1 MKKTT
6 KLFAGVALAAM
17 LLTTGCNSNSNN
29 NQPGNFRQQDIY
41 QLYKVAGG
49 TMSYQEWLDT
59 IRGADGSQ
67 FYADGVDP
75 NDASGKDG
83 DVFVNIA
90 SWNFFLKIGGHWQ
103 SLGCLKGAQGEQGP
117 QGPKGDQGEQGPKG
131 DPGSQIYA
139 DGSNPAANSG
149 AEGDVFFNIATWDVF
164 MKLNGAWVK
173 IGNIKGADGL
183 NGKDGQNGQ
192 NGLNGQDGVD
202 GKNGAQ
208 IYADAVDP
216 DNNGGFDGDVFFN
229 IVSWDVFMKFDG
241 SWKKVGNIKGK
252 DGVDGKDGASVL
264 YGYGYPSNDLGKD
277 GDSYIDLNNFNFYG
291 KFNGYWVKLANIRQN
306 EDRWGPEIETE
317 MWNYIGQS
325 LPFADF
331 NQETRYH
338 HYSDQYYNYGFGLYV
353 IGDDNEN
360 NMLENYEWKLLDD
373 GWVKDENA
381 EFGDYVKDT
390 QIGRVELSFEYFEA
404 TDDYD
409 AGNEID
415 VYLPVPDY
423 TEEDLINGGL
433 TKVQGWPADIIE
445 LAFLEENVF
454 GPVNEDG
461 DWFVDY
467 ETYEGSGSHVGQI
480 RTTGLLATKG
490 DFVDE
495 IVDELFAAGFIWED
509 SWEDYE
515 LPDDYLTYMTVEYT
529 RGYTFIDFYGS
540 YKVEP
545 VEPHT
550 AAEASAAMVD
560 FFANNDMEVEI
571 PDYAV
576 ASPDAYFGIRE
587 VAAIEGLEVDV
598 YESDYDEMFEFAL
611 AMEEAGWVVG
621 DSDDEGNFYARITFD
636 DGSYAQVDIQDWTAE
651 TYACIR
657 LICTVALPAEF
668 PADEIAEYLASKG
681 VTDVIPAFSGIAL
694 DYAFVT
700 SGGLQLQFKVESGA
714 EAATV
719 AQYQADLLA
728 ANYVEAGADQYGDM
742 HYASPN
748 DQLDLCAW
756 NGLDINRAG
765 MVYIDIQIKV
775 AQDWTALTAITEVL
789 NHLGK
794 TPTDLSEQAGYPY
807 YSFGGAY
814 YAESNPAST
823 VKDLLASWTP
833 TGFELAQD
841 WTAGHSDTGSFADQT
856 QGYDYESCTYVFNNK
871 VVLLYRVS
879 TQDYNGTAITVI
891 QIVAAQ
897 PNG

>member
-139 DGSNPAANSG
+139 DGSDPKANSG

-192 NGLNGQDGVD
+192 DGLNGQDGVN

-216 DNNGGFDGDVFFN
+216 DDNGGFDGDVFFN

-241 SWKKVGNIKGK
+241 KWQKVGNIKGK

-291 KFNGYWVKLANIRQN
+291 KFEGYWVKLANIRQN
-306 EDRWGPEIETE
+306 EDRWGPDIETE
-317 MWNYIGQS
+317 MWNYIGES
-325 LPFADF
+325 LPYAEFDQASLSHGYD
-331 NQETRYH
+331 EDYH
-338 HYSDQYYNYGFGLYV
+338 EYIIN
-353 IGDDNEN
+353 DDNEN
-360 NMLENYEWKLLDD
+360 NVLENYNWKLLDA
-373 GWVKDENA
+373 GWSYDE
-381 EFGDYVKDT
+381 EEELYFKETRLGKM
-390 QIGRVELSFEYFEA
+390 RVAYDWFEA
-404 TDDYD
+404 TSSAA
-409 AGNEID
+409 AGNQIEVI
-415 VYLPVPDY
+415 LPY
-423 TEEDLINGGL
+423 NEAYWLANGF
-433 TKVQGWPADIIE
+433 TKNEGWPAEVVE

-454 GPVNEDG
+454 GPINENG
-461 DWFVDY
+461 VWY
-467 ETYEGSGSHVGQI
+467 TYYKTNEYSDDTMKTSGYLV
-480 RTTGLLATKG
+480 TEG
-490 DFVDE
+490 DFSAEAEDA
-495 IVDELFAAGFIWED
+495 LFAAGFIWED
-509 SWEDYE
+509 NYEDYE
-515 LPDDYLTYMTVEYT
+515 LPDDWMTYLYVDVMRDYTV
-529 RGYTFIDFYGS
+529 IQFYGS
-540 YKVEP
+540 YKPIP

-550 AAEASAAMVD
+550 AQEASAAIVD
-560 FFANNDMEVEI
+560 FYANQDMEVEV
-571 PDYAV
+571 PEYAV
-576 ASPDAYFGIRE
+576 ASDEAYFGIKE
-587 VAAIEGLEVDV
+587 QPAVDALEVDV
-598 YESDYDEMFEFAL
+598 YGSDHDEMFDFAL
-611 AMEEAGWVVG
+611 EMEVAGWTVAEG
-621 DSDDEGNFYARITFD
+621 EDEGDYVAKMVFD
-636 DGSYAQVDIQDWTAE
+636 DGSFAQIDIQDWID
-651 TYACIR
+651 YSYGCIR
-657 LICTVALPAEF
+657 LICTYGAPAEF
-668 PADEIAEYLASKG
+668 PSEEIAEYLASKG

-700 SGGLQLQFKVESGA
+700 QGGLQLQFKVESGA

-719 AQYQADLLA
+719 TQYQADLLA
-728 ANYVEAGADQYGDM
+728 ANYTEAGADTYGDM

-748 DQLDLCAW
+748 GQLDLCAW

-765 MVYIDIQIKV
+765 MVYVDIQINV

-823 VKDLLASWTP
+823 VKGLLAGWTP

-871 VVLLYRVS
+871 VILMYRVS
-879 TQDYNGTAITVI
+879 TQDYSGTAITVI
-891 QIVAAQ
+891 QIIAAQ

>member
-139 DGSNPAANSG
+139 DGSDPKANSG

-291 KFNGYWVKLANIRQN
+291 KFEGYWVKLANIRQN
-306 EDRWGPEIETE
+306 EDRWGPDIETE
-317 MWNYIGQS
+317 MWNYIGES
-325 LPFADF
+325 LPYAEFDQASINHGYD
-331 NQETRYH
+331 EEYH
-338 HYSDQYYNYGFGLYV
+338 EYIIN
-353 IGDDNEN
+353 DDNEN
-360 NMLENYEWKLLDD
+360 NVLENYNWKLLDA
-373 GWVKDENA
+373 GWSYDE
-381 EFGDYVKDT
+381 EEELYVKET
-390 QIGRVELSFEYFEA
+390 RLGKMRVAYDWFEA
-404 TDDYD
+404 TSSDA
-409 AGNEID
+409 AGNQIEVI
-415 VYLPVPDY
+415 LPY
-423 TEEDLINGGL
+423 NEAYWLANGF
-433 TKVQGWPADIIE
+433 TKNEGWPAEVVE

-454 GPVNEDG
+454 GPINENG
-461 DWFVDY
+461 VWY
-467 ETYEGSGSHVGQI
+467 TYYKTNKYSDNTMKTSGYLV
-480 RTTGLLATKG
+480 TEG
-490 DFVDE
+490 DFSEEVEDA
-495 IVDELFAAGFIWED
+495 LFAAGFIWED
-509 SWEDYE
+509 SYEDYE
-515 LPDDYLTYMTVEYT
+515 LPDDYMTYLYVDVMRDCTV
-529 RGYTFIDFYGS
+529 IQFYGS
-540 YKVEP
+540 YKPIP

-550 AAEASAAMVD
+550 AAEASAAIVD
-560 FFANNDMEVEI
+560 FYANQDMEVEV
-571 PDYAV
+571 PEYAV
-576 ASPDAYFGIRE
+576 ASDEAYFGIKE
-587 VAAIEGLEVDV
+587 QPAVDALEVDV
-598 YESDYDEMFEFAL
+598 YGSDYDEMFDFAL
-611 AMEEAGWVVG
+611 EMEVAGWTVG
-621 DSDDEGNFYARITFD
+621 DGEYEGDFVAVMNFD
-636 DGSYAQVDIQDWTAE
+636 DGSFAQIDIQDWTAE
-651 TYACIR
+651 SYACIR
-657 LICTVALPAEF
+657 LICTYGVPAEF
-668 PADEIAEYLASKG
+668 PSDAIAADFAQFG
-681 VTDVIPAFSGIAL
+681 VTDVVPPYSGVAT
-694 DYAFVT
+694 DYTYSASNHKLGIYVQEGT
-700 SGGLQLQFKVESGA
+700 
-714 EAATV
+714 EAAALAT
-719 AQYQADLLA
+719 YQNDLLQ
-728 ANYVEAGADQYGDM
+728 AGWTEDGVDEYGDM
-742 HYASPN
+742 WYLSPN
-748 DQLDLCAW
+748 SQLRANPW
-756 NGLDINRAG
+756 NGAQYGYAG
-765 MVYIDIQIKV
+765 KV
-775 AQDWTALTAITEVL
+775 IVDFKVVNMTWTAETVIKDIMAHFST
-789 NHLGK
+789 K
-794 TPTDLSEQAGYPY
+794 SPTDLSEQAGYPY
-807 YSFGGAY
+807 FTYTGAF
-814 YAESNPAST
+814 YATGTNGMPAD
-823 VKDLLASWTP
+823 DLMETYIPSWTP
-833 TGFELAQD
+833 SQFQLAQD

-856 QGYDYESCTYVFNNK
+856 QGYDYYSAAFTDGN
-871 VVLLYRVS
+871 VVIIYRVS
-879 TQDYNGTAITVI
+879 SQDYSGTPITVLTLI
-891 QIVAAQ
+891 AAE

>member
-41 QLYKVAGG
+41 QLYRVAGG
-49 TMSYQEWLDT
+49 TMTYQEWLDT

-139 DGSNPAANSG
+139 DGSDPKANSG

-291 KFNGYWVKLANIRQN
+291 KFNGAWVKLANIRQN
-306 EDRWGPEIETE
+306 EDRWGPAIETE

-325 LPFADF
+325 LPFASFDS
-331 NQETRYH
+331 ETLYH
-338 HYSDQYYNYGFGLYV
+338 EYIEDSLVYV
-353 IGDDNEN
+353 IGDES
-360 NMLENYEWKLLDD
+360 LESAVENYNWKLLDD
-373 GWVKDENA
+373 GWTFDENIGTSGRY
-381 EFGDYVKDT
+381 FKNTPV
-390 QIGRVELSFEYFEA
+390 GRVELVYGWYEA
-404 TDDYD
+404 DTENEIP
-409 AGNEID
+409 AGNEIA
-415 VYLPVPDY
+415 VYLPYNDSY
-423 TEEDLINGGL
+423 WANNEF
-433 TKVQGWPADIIE
+433 TKVAGWPADVIE
-445 LAFLEENVF
+445 AAFLEENVF
-454 GPVNEDG
+454 GPVNENG
-461 DWFVDY
+461 DWYVSVDTHEY
-467 ETYEGSGSHVGQI
+467 SSGTQVIYGYLV
-480 RTTGLLATKG
+480 TEG
-490 DFVDE
+490 DFSSEVEDA
-495 IVDELFAAGFIWED
+495 LFAAGFIWSD
-509 SWEDYE
+509 KYEDYE
-515 LPDDYLTYMTVEYT
+515 LPDDPYTYMTIDVD
-529 RGYTFIDFYGS
+529 RGFTIIDFFGS
-540 YKVEP
+540 EKPIP

-550 AAEASAAMVD
+550 AAEASAAIVNFYANHNMVV
-560 FFANNDMEVEI
+560 EV
-571 PDYAV
+571 PDYAT
-576 ASPDAYFGIRE
+576 ANEEAYFGFRDASA
-587 VAAIEGLEVDV
+587 VDGFEVDV
-598 YESDYDEMFEFAL
+598 YNSDPDEMFDFAVE
-611 AMEEAGWVVG
+611 MEVAGWTVTDG
-621 DSDDEGNFYARITFD
+621 QDEGDYVAKMVFD
-636 DGSYAQVDIQDWTAE
+636 DGTFAQIDIQDWID
-651 TYACIR
+651 YSYGCIR
-657 LICTVALPAEF
+657 LICTYGAPAVF
-668 PADEIAEYLASKG
+668 PSEEIAEYLAAKG
-681 VTDVIPAFSGIAL
+681 VTDVIPAFSGTAL

-823 VKDLLASWTP
+823 VKGLLASWTP